1 LKHILTFSDLF
12 ESTSAY
18 SHERAGWDFP
28 PFKFAKS
35 FDPRLG
41 YSKDDFCK
49 DVIEIYKE
57 SDDNKRSG
65 LMDVIYKSS
74 GALRIS
80 QIRELQNTQV
90 NKLMKEVEEF
100 LESQAS
106 EILKILP
113 DGFVLCY
120 ENIMDE
126 KGKRI
131 DLYYS
136 PIAKRIRVCY
146 TGTYPEIEEYECTL
160 EEFKPMKYKIGPED
174 FNDVIKKCNDERGE
188 LKNG

>member
-1 LKHILTFSDLF
+1 LKHLLTFKGLF
-12 ESTSAY
+12 ESISAY

-28 PFKFAKS
+28 PFKFARN

-41 YSKDDFCK
+41 YSKDDFCN

-57 SDDNKRSG
+57 SDDSKRTG
-65 LMDVIYKSS
+65 LMDVIYKSC

-80 QIRELQNTQV
+80 QIRELQNTQAD
-90 NKLMKEVEEF
+90 KLMKEVEAF

-113 DGFVLCY
+113 DGFILCY
-120 ENIMDE
+120 EDIMDHE
-126 KGKRI
+126 GKRI

-136 PIAKRIRVCY
+136 PIAKKIRVCY
-146 TGTYPEIEEYECTL
+146 TGSYPEVEEYECSL
-160 EEFKPMKYKIGPED
+160 EEFKPTKYKIDQED
-174 FNDVIKKCNDERGE
+174 FNDVISKCDDEKGE
-188 LKNG
+188 LENR